1 MKWIVI
7 DTVIQPS
14 CGISFSVIWS
24 KVKLIIWYQSD
35 AFLPPESIFTLT
47 HTGIML
53 NNKVLPVTIYNV
65 VPFNKT
71 FWNLIK
77 NSQECP
83 TNTDNVLNECF
94 NNRCMLQICPYGLK
108 QQSP

>member
-24 KVKLIIWYQSD
+24 KIKLIIWYQSD

-53 NNKVLPVTIYNV
+53 NNKVLPLTIYNV

-71 FWNLIK
+71 FWNL
-77 NSQECP
+77 
-83 TNTDNVLNECF
+83 LNECF
-94 NNRCMLQICPYGLK
+94 NNRCTLQICPYGLK

>member
-53 NNKVLPVTIYNV
+53 NNKVL
-65 VPFNKT
+65 
-71 FWNLIK
+71 
-77 NSQECP
+77 
-83 TNTDNVLNECF
+83 
-94 NNRCMLQICPYGLK
+94 
-108 QQSP
+108 